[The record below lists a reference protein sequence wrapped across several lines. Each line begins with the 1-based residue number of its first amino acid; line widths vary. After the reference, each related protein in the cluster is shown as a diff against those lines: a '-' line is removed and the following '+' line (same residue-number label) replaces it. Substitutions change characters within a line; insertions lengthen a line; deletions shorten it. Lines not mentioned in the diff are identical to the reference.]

1 MSPTHQPILATV
13 VDDDGFERFYRAN
26 YRQAVALGSVL
37 SGRRAVGEELAQ
49 EAFSAAYARWGEV
62 AGYDEPGAWL
72 RRVIANKAA
81 SHVRR
86 LVRYREKIRLIRE
99 PTTTDPEADEVWDE
113 VRRLPVRQAQAIAL
127 HYLEDLPVSDIAA
140 ILECSESAVKTHLT
154 RARARLA
161 ERLGTENDG

>member
-1 MSPTHQPILATV
+1 MC
-13 VDDDGFERFYRAN
+13 
-26 YRQAVALGSVL
+26 
-37 SGRRAVGEELAQ
+37 
-49 EAFSAAYARWGEV
+49 
-62 AGYDEPGAWL
+62 
-72 RRVIANKAA
+72 
-81 SHVRR
+81 
-86 LVRYREKIRLIRE
+86 IRDR
-99 PTTTDPEADEVWDE
+99 VWDE